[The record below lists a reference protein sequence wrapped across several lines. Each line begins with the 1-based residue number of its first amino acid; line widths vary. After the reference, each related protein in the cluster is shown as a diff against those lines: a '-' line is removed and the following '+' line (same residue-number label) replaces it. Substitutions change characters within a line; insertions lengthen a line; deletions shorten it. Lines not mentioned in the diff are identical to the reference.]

1 MISLKKFS
9 VTFNGNC
16 EIASYSE
23 SFAVEGDSGE
33 IRIYPTFAEGYGTYT
48 AYRRAYIACA
58 NGETDVINLAT
69 DTDSTDEYVTL
80 TQAHTAAGTVHIT
93 FELSNG
99 SVYART
105 EKLSVSVNPAVRLNP
120 AAGGNPYTVTVDV
133 KETATG
139 NAGTSAEVENTGT
152 QRDVKLK
159 FKIPKGATFTPSV
172 DSAGNISWSND
183 GGLTNPQTGNIKGV
197 KGDKGDKGD
206 KGEQGIQGI
215 KGDTGAKGEKG
226 DKGDKGDK
234 GEQGIQGVK
243 GDTGAKGDKGDK
255 GDTGD
260 TTTVTDSLDSDSTT
274 AALSA
279 NQGKVLDSKKAD
291 KQTEVGGFIGG
302 NLSTAGLGAAIGND
316 AHAVE
321 GGAVGGGATA
331 VEGGAIG
338 AQAEVTSGG
347 AVGCL
352 AKAGA
357 GFAGGYNAQV
367 GDSLGTEIDAIQ
379 LGTGNNC
386 MPKTLKVYSHT
397 LLDAKGNI
405 PEERFYRISNYT
417 DNFRYLTPSSEDFFE
432 LNSTYDGITALTER
446 GKALVS
452 RRVIIPYA
460 NTEYGTTI
468 ESIGDSDDGWPVF
481 YGALQPVQE
490 VILPNTI
497 TRIGS
502 AAFALSAISEMVLPN
517 SVTTIGD
524 VAFSNCPLAKIVI
537 PPSVTTI
544 SDTAFSNIQSSMLTV
559 YCAQG
564 SVAESIVCNK
574 PVKIIYTDVEKNSLE
589 KKADAPTIQ
598 TAVTNNTLLLA
609 DKTETQLLS
618 SDTASLTLTTPA
630 TISNSYECA
639 FSFKS
644 GATATTLVYAATPI
658 TWRGTDC
665 DADGDFTPQANVSY
679 EVSIKCLGTDADN
692 NPVVVARVGA
702 F

>member
-1 MISLKKFS
+1 MSLKKFS
-9 VTFNGNC
+9 VTFNDNC

-80 TQAHTAAGTVHIT
+80 TQAHTAAGTVHVT

-183 GGLTNPQTGNIKGV
+183 GGLTNPQTVNIKGV
-197 KGDKGDKGD
+197 KGDKGD
-206 KGEQGIQGI
+206 KGEQGIQGV

-274 AALSA
+274 EALSA

-291 KQTEVGGFIGG
+291 KANSNGGF
-302 NLSTAGLGAAIGND
+302 A
-316 AHAVE
+316 
-321 GGAVGGGATA
+321 GGASAIAGTG
-331 VEGGAIG
+331 GGAIG
-338 AQAEVTSGG
+338 AAAGTGTGGTAGQFAESDSGG
-347 AVGCL
+347 AIGEN
-352 AKAGA
+352 ARATTGGAIGAGAFAGA
-357 GFAGGYNAQV
+357 GFAGGTSARTRNA
-367 GDSLGTEIDAIQ
+367 TREPIDAVQ
-379 LGTGNNC
+379 LGTGTNPNE
-386 MPKTLKVYSHT
+386 KTLQVYDYQ
-397 LLDAKGNI
+397 LMDASGNI
-405 PEERFYRISNYT
+405 PVERLSNAVIK
-417 DNFRYLTPSSEDFFE
+417 EDGKG
-432 LNSTYDGITALTER
+432 LSTCDFTER
-446 GKALVS
+446 H
-452 RRVIIPYA
+452 R
-460 NTEYGTTI
+460 
-468 ESIGDSDDGWPVF
+468 
-481 YGALQPVQE
+481 
-490 VILPNTI
+490 
-497 TRIGS
+497 
-502 AAFALSAISEMVLPN
+502 AAVN
-517 SVTTIGD
+517 HT
-524 VAFSNCPLAKIVI
+524 FSNQFGGNEFDIMSDVYL
-537 PPSVTTI
+537 SGDLQVTDTI
-544 SDTAFSNIQSSMLTV
+544 KCEDVLIISTDGTFQTAHQLS
-559 YCAQG
+559 
-564 SVAESIVCNK
+564 
-574 PVKIIYTDVEKNSLE
+574 

-679 EVSIKCLGTDADN
+679 EVSIKCLGKDADN